1 MRSMKQTDQL
11 NSVERLYVEG
21 NTVRKLK
28 VYETVRMTRP
38 RRPLQKTE
46 RQKQVIRKVDRQ
58 KQAIRFSCVGISVAV
73 LVALC
78 VVMLSL
84 IVKNND
90 LSAEISRIESE
101 WEELKSQ
108 NDSKEYDMNTSVDLN
123 HVVEVAT
130 KELGMVRSTTGQ
142 IRTYDSADTEYVKQ
156 LAEIPDK

>member
-1 MRSMKQTDQL
+1 MKQSDQL
-11 NSVERLYVEG
+11 NSVERLYVDG
-21 NTVRKLK
+21 NTVRKMK
-28 VYETVRMTRP
+28 VYETVRITRP

-58 KQAIRFSCVGISVAV
+58 KQAIRLSCIGFSVAV

-90 LSAEISRIESE
+90 LNAEISRMETE
-101 WEELKSQ
+101 WEELKAQ

-142 IRTYDSADTEYVKQ
+142 IRIYDSSDSEYVKQ
-156 LAEIPDK
+156 LAEIPDR

>member
-1 MRSMKQTDQL
+1 
-11 NSVERLYVEG
+11 
-21 NTVRKLK
+21 
-28 VYETVRMTRP
+28 MTRP